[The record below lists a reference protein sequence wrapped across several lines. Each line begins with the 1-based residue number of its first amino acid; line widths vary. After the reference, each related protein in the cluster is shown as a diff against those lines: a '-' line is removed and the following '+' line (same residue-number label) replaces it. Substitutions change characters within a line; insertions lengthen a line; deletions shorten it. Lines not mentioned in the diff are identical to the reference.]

1 MKSKVLFSSQD
12 HQWVMLGRDPSRK
25 KSVVDTNEY
34 IIVSGDEAFLTDP
47 GGTEIFPH
55 VLGAVAEHIN
65 INQIKAFFVSH
76 QDPDIMS
83 SMPLWMGLTPEAKIY
98 LSHLWLGF
106 VAHFGEEYSRNFVAV
121 PDEGVSLTIGPARR
135 RLDLIPA
142 HYMHSSGNFSLYDPF
157 AKVLFSG
164 DIGAAF
170 LPDGNESLF
179 VEDFNAHIRLMENF
193 HLRWMPSNQAK
204 NDWVK
209 RVRQL
214 DVDFL
219 CPQHGAVFRGE
230 QVGQFLDWLE
240 RLEVGTTRNFRH

>member
-1 MKSKVLFSSQD
+1 
-12 HQWVMLGRDPSRK
+12 MLGRDPARK
-25 KSVVDTNEY
+25 KSVIDTNEY
-34 IIVSGDEAFLTDP
+34 IIVSGEEAYLMDP

-65 INQIKAFFVSH
+65 ISQIKAFFSTH

-83 SMPLWMGLTPEAKIY
+83 SLPLWLGLTPDAKIY
-98 LSHLWLGF
+98 LPWLWLDF
-106 VAHFGEEYSRNFVAV
+106 VAHFGEEYSKNFVAV
-121 PDEGVSLTIGPARR
+121 PDEGLSLTIGTGRHR
-135 RLDLIPA
+135 IDLIPA
-142 HYMHSSGNFSLYDPF
+142 HYLHSSGNFSLYDPL
-157 AKVLFSG
+157 AKVLYSG
-164 DIGAAF
+164 DIGASL
-170 LPDGNESLF
+170 LPEGYESMF
-179 VEDFNAHIRLMENF
+179 VEDFTAHTRLMETF
-193 HLRWMPSNQAK
+193 HVRWMASNQAK

-240 RLEVGTTRNFRH
+240 RLEVGTTRNFRY